1 MVKPGQPLYCSGI
14 LTGMSFDIQN
24 PNLDSLGYSMFLN
37 VRIGNQR
44 NWIIEKVENLKEMG
58 TLRESKGT
66 LMHDQRI
73 YLIFIMF
80 FLLQC

>member
-24 PNLDSLGYSMFLN
+24 PNLDSFGYSMFLN
-37 VRIGNQR
+37 LRMGNQR
-44 NWIIEKVENLKEMG
+44 NWIIEKVENLKAMG

-66 LMHDQRI
+66 LINQRI

-80 FLLQC
+80 FLSQC